1 MIKLEDIARLA
12 GVSKATVSLV
22 LNDKPGVSQ
31 KKRAEILQL
40 VKENDYQPLRQSRK
54 KEREAYRY
62 TVRLL
67 ACNDINRFTYN
78 FQKLPHFNELI
89 NDFLVLSTD
98 FHIHLTVNSISI
110 SHLKEDLMTLESQQ
124 ASDAIILLGTDLPE
138 SILIALKELHHHI
151 IVIDTCFDHLNS
163 NFISIN
169 NYQGA
174 FLATEHLI
182 QNGHKDIGYAM
193 AKYRIQNFQERYQG
207 FEGAMKKYNLDS
219 KQFQRLRF
227 PANSIGTYP
236 DKIPSSTLPTAFF
249 CENDSIAISLIRSLQ
264 AAGIRVPEDVSVI
277 GFDNISESVIITP
290 ELSTIDINRQFMVT
304 KALEKAVS
312 IIKNGEIN
320 QTQTRINT
328 RLVVRQSVKKLETH
342 S

>member
-31 KKRAEILQL
+31 QKREEILQL
-40 VKENDYQPLRQSRK
+40 VKDHKYRPLRKPRQKEDNSSR
-54 KEREAYRY
+54 YM
-62 TVRLL
+62 VRLL
-67 ACNDINRFTYN
+67 ACNEVNRFTYN

-89 NDFLVLSTD
+89 NDFLVLSPD
-98 FHIHLTVNSISI
+98 FQIHLTVNSISI
-110 SHLKEDLMTLESQQ
+110 NHLKDDLMTLENQQ
-124 ASDAIILLGTDLPE
+124 TSDAIILLGTDLPE
-138 SILIALKELHHHI
+138 SVLIRIKELHDHI

-174 FLATEHLI
+174 FIATEHLI

-193 AKYRIQNFQERYQG
+193 AKYRIRNFQERYNG
-207 FEGAMKKYNLDS
+207 FEGAMKKHALDS
-219 KQFQRLRF
+219 KQFHRLRF
-227 PANSIGTYP
+227 SANSIGTYP

-264 AAGIRVPEDVSVI
+264 AVGIRVPEDISVI
-277 GFDNISESVIITP
+277 GFDNISEAAIITP

-328 RLVVRQSVKKLETH
+328 RLIIRDSVKTIKPL